1 LRFDPKEGS
10 TLGQAGFAVL
20 EKNELRAHLLKQ
32 WVILPQQSA
41 AFVWGMDE
49 IVDL

>member
-20 EKNELRAHLLKQ
+20 EKKRDRR
-32 WVILPQQSA
+32 PCR
-41 AFVWGMDE
+41 
-49 IVDL
+49 